1 MKSTTHRGECTAATL
16 YVALE
21 LASREWLVTMSVGPD
36 ARRQRARVRE

>member
-1 MKSTTHRGECTAATL
+1 MKSTTHRAECTATL

-21 LASREWLVTMSVGPD
+21 LASREWLLTMSVGPD